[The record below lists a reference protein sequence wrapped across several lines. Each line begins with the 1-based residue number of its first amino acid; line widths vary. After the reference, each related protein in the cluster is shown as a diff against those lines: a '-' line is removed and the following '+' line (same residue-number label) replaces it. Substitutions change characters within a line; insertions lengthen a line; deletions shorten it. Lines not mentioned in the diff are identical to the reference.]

1 MEISIEYSLEIMN
14 AEMSE
19 RNGKMN
25 MIMIIGIDGGK
36 QKEQFKRGDGGTGVV
51 FGNVPLQTR
60 WNLYAW
66 DSKKKMKQGHVYLD

>member
-1 MEISIEYSLEIMN
+1 
-14 AEMSE
+14 MSE

-36 QKEQFKRGDGGTGVV
+36 QKEQFKRRDGGTGVV

-60 WNLYAW
+60 
-66 DSKKKMKQGHVYLD
+66 